1 MMIFKSVDEI
11 PSLANESFRSGVANF
26 SLSATDIRLTLFCD
40 RPTQTVVNPCKLFQR
55 GEGAPWSC
63 V

>member
-1 MMIFKSVDEI
+1 
-11 PSLANESFRSGVANF
+11 LANESFRSGVANF